1 MGQKVNPKSL
11 RLLITKDWESRWITK
26 NLFAYNVLA
35 DDITR
40 KAIYKKFE
48 NIGINRIVIER
59 SPQET
64 KITIETSRPGTII
77 GRNGKGIE
85 ELKNIIKNAINSSSN
100 FRLINSTVPINTIN
114 DIKKKLIHNIKINIT
129 EIRDSETYAKLV
141 GQDIANQLIKRM
153 PYRRVV
159 KKTISKVTSSKQVM
173 GVKISVAGRL
183 GGVDIARSEKFSE
196 GSIPLATIK
205 TNVDYAYVPALTTH
219 GIIGIK
225 VWIYKKDK

>member
-1 MGQKVNPKSL
+1 MGQKVNPKSF
-11 RLLITKDWESRWITK
+11 RLQITKDWESRWISK

-40 KAIYKKFE
+40 KTIYKKFE
-48 NIGINRIVIER
+48 NIGINRILIER

-77 GRNGKGIE
+77 GRNGKGIID
-85 ELKNIIKNAINSSSN
+85 LKNLIEQSVNDSTN
-100 FRLINSTVPINTIN
+100 FRLINSTVPIQKIN
-114 DIKKKLIHNIKINIT
+114 DIKKKLTNNIKINIS
-129 EIRDSETYAKLV
+129 EIRDSETYAKLI

-153 PYRRVV
+153 HYRKVI
-159 KKTISKVTSSKQVM
+159 KKTISKVTSSRQVL

-196 GSIPLATIK
+196 GSIPLATIR

-219 GIIGIK
+219 GIVGIK